1 MSGGY
6 QVAGHNA
13 AAQFSLKL
21 HRGEGMVLLA
31 MNWRHGQPPM
41 DFVGFAIE
49 YQEPNGTRLYPL
61 KNRLSFPTPSG
72 TVSSNQL
79 STRVSPI
86 QKFRWIHFPRNAE
99 LEGDF
104 RYRVTPVFMND
115 QDELSYGEAQEV
127 SIQLRRET
135 YPGQL
140 NVAFTRGF
148 VSSQAFVDRYQSKG
162 PISKLLP
169 AKASLG
175 LGFVPTHPLAADALT
190 WMGFEAWSMILEV
203 LDGAVAD
210 PDAEVRVVA
219 YDLNEPDVVAR
230 LEQLGPRLKI
240 IIDNSKDHGHSDSAE
255 TQAATRLAA
264 SAGQDHVLRQHMLS
278 LQHNKTIVVDGPK
291 GQRVVCGSTNMS
303 WRGLFVQ
310 ANNAIV
316 LEGETPVKLFQA
328 AFDAYWAGPA
338 KKFGTTEPADM
349 HSLGLDGIDA
359 QVAFSPHG
367 DSNALLDSI
376 GKDIGKHT
384 TSSLFF
390 SLAFLYETSGAI
402 RDAISEVHANNEI
415 FVCGISD
422 RKVGGLDVTIPDGNT
437 AVVYPSVLSK
447 NLPEPF
453 HSEPTGGGG
462 TRMHHKFVVI
472 DFDKPSA
479 RVYMGSYNF
488 SSPADVK
495 NGENLLLIKDRRIAV
510 AYTVEAL
517 RIFDHYQFRVVEQ
530 TAKKAKTKLELK
542 KPPRNPGETA
552 WWEEDYTD
560 ARKIRDRE
568 LFA

>member
-1 MSGGY
+1 
-6 QVAGHNA
+6 
-13 AAQFSLKL
+13 
-21 HRGEGMVLLA
+21 
-31 MNWRHGQPPM
+31 
-41 DFVGFAIE
+41 
-49 YQEPNGTRLYPL
+49 
-61 KNRLSFPTPSG
+61 
-72 TVSSNQL
+72 
-79 STRVSPI
+79 
-86 QKFRWIHFPRNAE
+86 
-99 LEGDF
+99 
-104 RYRVTPVFMND
+104 
-115 QDELSYGEAQEV
+115 
-127 SIQLRRET
+127 
-135 YPGQL
+135 
-140 NVAFTRGF
+140 
-148 VSSQAFVDRYQSKG
+148 
-162 PISKLLP
+162 
-169 AKASLG
+169 
-175 LGFVPTHPLAADALT
+175 
-190 WMGFEAWSMILEV
+190 
-203 LDGAVAD
+203 
-210 PDAEVRVVA
+210 
-219 YDLNEPDVVAR
+219 
-230 LEQLGPRLKI
+230 
-240 IIDNSKDHGHSDSAE
+240 
-255 TQAATRLAA
+255 
-264 SAGQDHVLRQHMLS
+264 MLS

-310 ANNAIV
+310 DNNAIV
-316 LEGETPVKLFQA
+316 LEGETPVKLFQD

-376 GKDIGKHT
+376 GQDIATHT

-402 RDAISEVHANNEI
+402 RDAITQVHADNTI

-437 AVVYPSVLSK
+437 AVVYPSALGK

-453 HSEPTGGGG
+453 HSEPTGGTG
-462 TRMHHKFVVI
+462 TRLHHKFVVI

-510 AYTVEAL
+510 AYVVEAL

-542 KPPRNPGETA
+542 KPPRSPG
-552 WWEEDYTD
+552 
-560 ARKIRDRE
+560 RDRLVGGGLHRRQKDPRSGAVRVSSKDFPTDTKGGE
-568 LFA
+568 FALDDLDRWLAGPRMAERHMPCLARLSGNSRKTREAAAGRPAGLTVSRQQLQ